1 MDRLLKSHLLDL
13 RLTPYRVIATSPND
27 GFVEFIANSHTIQHI
42 LEAHNKDIKRFFM
55 HHNPR
60 QKDQA
65 DALNTF
71 VKSCAGTSC
80 VHHSTPPLRAI
91 CLPHL
96 TAFSVVP
103 PLSRSAGYCVMTY
116 ILGIGDR
123 HLENILLTTDGHMFH
138 IDFGFIFG
146 KDPKPLPPAM
156 KFSKEMVEA
165 MGGASSVNYR
175 DFRHYCCLAFKVLRK
190 HAHVILNLLSLM
202 ADANIPNMMDEPET
216 HIRKVQDNFQ
226 LGLSDEEADHY
237 ILGKIDESLRALF
250 TVMNDKLH
258 SLVSYWK

>member
-71 VKSCAGTSC
+71 VKSC
-80 VHHSTPPLRAI
+80 
-91 CLPHL
+91 
-96 TAFSVVP
+96 
-103 PLSRSAGYCVMTY
+103 AGYCVMTY